1 MKTGKAIKCCPLC
14 GGRIVVSVLYQCSL
28 DYVMRRDGTIGN
40 RCKRGKSVPMD
51 ADIAASNGYD
61 LGVRGGE
68 AFKTESRAIWHG
80 KRWMKEC
87 GKTGTITAIPAIDP
101 EPYHIIEW

>member
-1 MKTGKAIKCCPLC
+1 MMKRPGKRRP
-14 GGRIVVSVLYQCSL
+14 VLMMAGQ
-28 DYVMRRDGTIGN
+28 RGN
-40 RCKRGKSVPMD
+40 LKMMYDWLFTPDD

-87 GKTGTITAIPAIDP
+87 GRTGTITAIPAIYP